1 MTHRGTVLS
10 MIAVTLLFTVVTATA
25 QIYTPLY
32 TYPGTSNNTS
42 GITWPGLMSQ
52 GQDGG
57 LYGTDLSNGA
67 HNFGS
72 VYKMTTA
79 GQYTPLYSSAR
90 KPAVLMAPPPMAV

>member
-1 MTHRGTVLS
+1 
-10 MIAVTLLFTVVTATA
+10 
-25 QIYTPLY
+25 
-32 TYPGTSNNTS
+32 
-42 GITWPGLMSQ
+42 MSQ